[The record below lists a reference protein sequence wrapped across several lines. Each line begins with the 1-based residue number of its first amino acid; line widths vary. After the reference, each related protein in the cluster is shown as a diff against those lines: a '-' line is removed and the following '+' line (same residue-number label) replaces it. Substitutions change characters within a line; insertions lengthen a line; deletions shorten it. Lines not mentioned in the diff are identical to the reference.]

1 MSSSTSSSEPAGTPA
16 QAARWTNFIATLLT
30 ATVLFAAV
38 FVATAFLI
46 DPYDSGRSPLK
57 LKEGVRPQGP
67 RTALAS
73 RGRDPQFTGAIFGN
87 SHIQLISPEELRLKT
102 GIPFVSL
109 IAPATRPKE
118 TLLTID
124 WFLRHHQKTPPK
136 AIVIGVDDFWC
147 TPDPAMPNDKPFPFW
162 LLSRSLPEYL
172 GKLMRYDLLEEIPRR
187 IGYLT
192 SSRAERARPD
202 GYWDYEEG
210 YHAQGYATRPDLREK
225 LEKPIDSGGGNVD
238 GPFPA
243 AAALEALMKSAPPQT
258 KLILVRPPVYA
269 SGMPKAGTPAAA
281 AEAACSRV
289 YADFAARRPR
299 TAMLN
304 WRLDRPELHDS
315 NLFFDHTHYRQP
327 IARLIEAD
335 IAAAIRGLD

>member
-1 MSSSTSSSEPAGTPA
+1 MSSSISSSEPIGKPADAAGWKGFTVTLL
-16 QAARWTNFIATLLT
+16 AAAALFSAAFIA
-30 ATVLFAAV
+30 A
-38 FVATAFLI
+38 AFLL

-57 LKEGVRPQGP
+57 LKDGVRPQGP

-87 SHIQLISPEELRLKT
+87 SHIQLVSPEKLREQT

-109 IAPATRPKE
+109 MAPATRPKE

-124 WFLRHHQKTPPK
+124 WFLRQHQATPPQ
-136 AIVIGVDDFWC
+136 AIVVGIDHFWC

-172 GKLMRYDLLEEIPRR
+172 GKLMRYDLIEEIPRR
-187 IGYLT
+187 IAYLA
-192 SSRAERARPD
+192 SSKAERARPD
-202 GYWDYEEG
+202 GYWDYEAG

-225 LEKPIDSGGGNVD
+225 LEKPTATGGGNIE

-243 AAALEALMKSAPPQT
+243 ATGLETMMKSAPPET
-258 KLILVRPPVYA
+258 KLVLVRPPVYDT
-269 SGMPKAGTPAAA
+269 GRPKPGTPDGA
-281 AEAACSRV
+281 AEAACLK
-289 YADFAARRPR
+289 AFTDFAARRPR
-299 TAMLN
+299 TTLLN
-304 WRLDRPELHDS
+304 WRLDRPELRDP

-327 IARLIEAD
+327 IARLVEAD
-335 IAAAIRGLD
+335 IAAAIRSLD